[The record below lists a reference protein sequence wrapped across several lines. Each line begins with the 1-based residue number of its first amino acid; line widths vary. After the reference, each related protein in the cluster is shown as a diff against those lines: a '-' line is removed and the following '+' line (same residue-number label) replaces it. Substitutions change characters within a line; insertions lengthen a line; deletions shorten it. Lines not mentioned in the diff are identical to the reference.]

1 MTAKPIAYVME
12 QTLGSI
18 THYENLRRQE
28 ATSPINLPRWVP
40 IDFVRGKLPWT
51 ITGSLRTRSVL
62 SELIEE
68 IDGAFIHTTT
78 IAPLSVDLFRKKPI
92 ILSSDAT
99 PLAKRNMRLAYGMA
113 PESSVAQR
121 AKQLLYQQVFK
132 RAAGFVTWSNW
143 AKESFVH
150 DYACREQ
157 DVAVIPPGID
167 LDLFSEGNRDHEL
180 PRILF
185 VGGDFVRKGGDLLLK
200 VFRDRFRGRAEL
212 FLVTKT
218 ELPEEPGV
226 RVFRNVDANS
236 EALLGLYRSSDV
248 FALPT
253 RADCYSLVCLE
264 ALAAGMPIVA
274 TLVGGIPDVISDGE
288 TGHLIQVDD
297 AAALTN
303 HLEALVADPARR
315 REMGAKARVRAEAR
329 FDSRVTA
336 RQLFEFVRSRC

>member
-28 ATSPINLPRWVP
+28 ATSPLNPPRWLP
-40 IDFVRGKLPWT
+40 IDFAHGKLPWT
-51 ITGSLRTRSVL
+51 ITGSLRTRNAL
-62 SELIEE
+62 RPIIDE
-68 IDGAFIHTTT
+68 IDGVFIHTTT
-78 IAPLSVDLFRKKPI
+78 IAPLSVDLFRKKPF

-113 PESSVAQR
+113 PETGVAQR
-121 AKQLLYQQVFK
+121 AKQLLYQQVFR

-143 AKESFVH
+143 AKHSFVH
-150 DYACREQ
+150 DYGCRDQ

-167 LDLFSEGNRDHEL
+167 LDLFTQGNRDHEL
-180 PRILF
+180 PRVLF
-185 VGGDFVRKGGDLLLK
+185 VGGDFVRKGGDLLLQ
-200 VFRDRFRGRAEL
+200 VFRERFRGRAEL
-212 FLVTKT
+212 LLVTKADVA
-218 ELPEEPGV
+218 EEPGV

-236 EALLGLYRSSDV
+236 AQLLDLYRSSDV

-253 RADCYSLVCLE
+253 RADCYSMVCLE
-264 ALAAGMPIVA
+264 ALAAGMPTVA
-274 TLVGGIPDVISDGE
+274 TRVGGIPDVISEGE
-288 TGHLIQVDD
+288 TGHLIEVDD
-297 AAALTN
+297 SVTLMN
-303 HLEALVADPARR
+303 RLESLIADPARR
-315 REMGAKARVRAEAR
+315 REMGAKARKRAETL

>member
-12 QTLGSI
+12 QTLGSV

-28 ATSPINLPRWVP
+28 ATSPINPPRWLP
-40 IDFVRGKLPWT
+40 IDFTRGKLPWT
-51 ITGSLRTRSVL
+51 ITGSLRTRSAL
-62 SELIEE
+62 SRIIEE

-78 IAPLSVDLFRKKPI
+78 IAPLSLDLFRKKPV

-99 PLAKRNMRLAYGMA
+99 PLAKRNMRSAYGQA
-113 PESSVAQR
+113 PESPIAQR
-121 AKQLLYQQVFK
+121 AKQLLYQQVFS

-143 AKESFVH
+143 AKDSFVH
-150 DYACREQ
+150 DYGCREQ
-157 DVAVIPPGID
+157 DVAVIPPGVD
-167 LDLFSEGNRDHEL
+167 LDLFSKGNRDHEL

-185 VGGDFVRKGGDLLLK
+185 VGGDFVRKGGDLLLE
-200 VFRDRFRGRAEL
+200 VFRERFRGRAEL
-212 FLVTKT
+212 LLVTKT
-218 ELPEEPGV
+218 EVAEEPGV

-236 EALLGLYRSSDV
+236 EALLELYRTSDV

-253 RADCYSLVCLE
+253 RADCYSMVCLE

-274 TLVGGIPDVISDGE
+274 ARVGGIPDVISNGE
-288 TGHLIQVDD
+288 TGYLIEVDD
-297 AAALTN
+297 ASALTSS
-303 HLEALVADPARR
+303 LETLVSDGARR
-315 REMGAKARVRAEAR
+315 GEMGTKARARAEAR